1 MVGAVADPTVLLKG
15 KKLAKFRYL
24 FSPLK
29 IGSTVVPN
37 RVCFSAHLTNFSEDT
52 KISDRHVYYYR
63 ERAIG
68 GCGLII
74 TEEMSVHPSD
84 HAYEK
89 LVDAFDPDVIPGY
102 RKLTETIHQ
111 YDTRI
116 FAQLNHNG
124 TQSDGT
130 TSRLPVWGPSSVSDP
145 LFRETAKEIEVE
157 EIRECIDHFARS
169 ARYAREGGFDGI
181 ELQLGHSSLIR
192 QFLSPLTNLRT
203 DAYGGSFENRLRFA
217 LEVIAAVRKE
227 VGNDYTLGVR
237 LNADEMHP
245 LGGLTLED
253 SKKIAARLEASG
265 NLDFM
270 DLSLG
275 TFYNLYLV
283 EGSMH
288 TPLAY
293 TVPLAAGIRSVISL
307 PVFACNRINDPHLAE
322 KILSDGHADI
332 IGMVRAQICDPE
344 LVNKTREGR
353 TEDIRYC
360 IACNQ
365 GCIGRVGIANKSVGC
380 VQNPAVGEEK
390 DLGIGTLKPADTKK
404 KVMIIGAGPA
414 GLEAAR
420 VATVRGHKV
429 ILFEKESEVG
439 GQNLIARKGAG
450 RQEIE
455 GAVRW
460 LLAQVEKLKVETR
473 LKTEVTPE
481 MVFEQS
487 PDAVVVATGSVP
499 KENPFPG
506 VYSFPQVC
514 HAEQILKG
522 EVEAGE
528 KVVLIDMD
536 GHHKATGTAE
546 LLADMGKRVH
556 ILTPSLFIGGRLG
569 PLQDLFLMRQ
579 RLMKKGVTST
589 PDIAVLEIQ
598 GTTVKGLNVYSNALI
613 DFEGYDT
620 VVLAAGNRAEDS
632 LYFALKGKVKELHR
646 IGDCVAPRKIDM
658 AILEGHRVG
667 RII

>member
-1 MVGAVADPTVLLKG
+1 VS
-15 KKLAKFRYL
+15 KFIFL

-29 IGSTVVPN
+29 IGQTVVPN
-37 RVCFSAHLTNFSEDT
+37 RACFSAHLTNFSEEE
-52 KISDRHVYYYR
+52 KISDRHVSYYV
-63 ERAIG
+63 ERAKG

-74 TEEMSVHPSD
+74 TEEMTVHPSD
-84 HAYEK
+84 LAYRK
-89 LVDAFDPDVIPGY
+89 LVDAFRPEVIPGY
-102 RKLTETIHQ
+102 KKLTRAIHEYETK
-111 YDTRI
+111 I

-124 TQSDGT
+124 MQSDGT
-130 TSRLPVWGPSSVSDP
+130 LSRLPIWGPSTVSDP
-145 LFRETAKEIEVE
+145 LFREMAKEMELEDIQ
-157 EIRECIDHFARS
+157 ECIDYFSRS

-217 LEVIAAVRKE
+217 LEVIGAVRNA
-227 VGNDYTLGVR
+227 VGDDFTLGVR

-253 SKKIAARLEASG
+253 SKRIAVRLEETRQ
-265 NLDFM
+265 LDFI

-293 TVPLAAGIRSVISL
+293 TVPLAASIRSVVHL

-322 KILSDGHADI
+322 KILADGHADM

-344 LVNKTREGR
+344 FMNKTKEDR

-365 GCIGRVGIANKSVGC
+365 GCIGRVGIANRRVGC
-380 VQNPAVGEEK
+380 VQNPAVGEER
-390 DLGIGTLKPADTKK
+390 DLGIGTLKPAEKIK
-404 KVMIIGAGPA
+404 KVMVIGGGPA

-420 VATVRGHKV
+420 VAACRGHKV
-429 ILFEKESEVG
+429 VLYERQAEVG
-439 GQNLIARKGAG
+439 GQNLIARKGPG

-455 GAVRW
+455 GVIRW
-460 LLAQVEKLKVETR
+460 LLTQVEKLNVEMR
-473 LKTEVTPE
+473 LGTEVTLE
-481 MVFEQS
+481 MVLAEA

-506 VYSFPQVC
+506 AYSFPQVC
-514 HAEQILKG
+514 HAEHILKG
-522 EVEAGE
+522 EVEAGK
-528 KVVLIDMD
+528 KVILIDMD
-536 GHHKATGTAE
+536 GHHKATSTAE
-546 LLADMGKRVH
+546 FLADMGKTVH
-556 ILTPSLFIGGRLG
+556 ILTPSLFIGGKLG

-579 RLMKKGVTST
+579 RLIKKGVTFT

-598 GTTVKGLNVYSNALI
+598 GTTIKGLNVYSNALI

-620 VVLAAGNRAEDS
+620 VVLATGNRVEDS
-632 LYFALKGKVKELHR
+632 LYFALKGRVNELYR

-658 AILEGHRVG
+658 AIVEGNKVG
-667 RII
+667 RLL

>member
-1 MVGAVADPTVLLKG
+1 LEGTG
-15 KKLAKFRYL
+15 LAKFKFL

-29 IGSTVVPN
+29 IGQTVVPN
-37 RVCFSAHLTNFSEDT
+37 RVCLSAHLTNFSEEE
-52 KISDRHVYYYR
+52 KISDRHIFYYV
-63 ERAIG
+63 ERAKG

-74 TEEMSVHPSD
+74 TEEMTVHPSD
-84 HAYEK
+84 LAYKK
-89 LVDAFDPDVIPGY
+89 LVDAFRPEVIPGY
-102 RKLTETIHQ
+102 KKLTGAIHQ
-111 YDTRI
+111 YETKI

-124 TQSDGT
+124 IQGDGT
-130 TSRLPVWGPSSVSDP
+130 LSRLPIWGPSTASDP
-145 LFRETAKEIEVE
+145 LFREMAKEMEVE
-157 EIRECIDHFARS
+157 EIQECVEFFARS
-169 ARYAREGGFDGI
+169 ALYAREGGFDGI

-203 DAYGGSFENRLRFA
+203 DVYGGSFENRLRFA
-217 LEVIAAVRKE
+217 FEVINAVRKA
-227 VGNDYTLGVR
+227 VGDDFTLGVR

-253 SKKIAARLEASG
+253 SKRIAAGLEATRQ
-265 NLDFM
+265 LDFI

-293 TVPLAAGIRSVISL
+293 TVPLAASIRSVVSL

-322 KILSDGHADI
+322 KILADGHADM

-344 LVNKTREGR
+344 FVNKTREGG

-365 GCIGRVGIANKSVGC
+365 GCIGRVGIANRRVGC
-380 VQNPAVGEEK
+380 VQNPAVGEER
-390 DLGIGTLKPADTKK
+390 DLGIGTLKPADMKK
-404 KVMIIGAGPA
+404 KILIVGAGPA

-420 VATVRGHKV
+420 VAAFRGHKV
-429 ILFEKESEVG
+429 ILYEKQGEVG

-455 GAVRW
+455 GAIRW
-460 LLAQVEKLKVETR
+460 LLTQVEKLKVEVR
-473 LKTEVTPE
+473 LGTEVTPE
-481 MVFEQS
+481 TVLAEA

-506 VYSFPQVC
+506 SYSFPQVC
-514 HAEQILKG
+514 HVEHILKG
-522 EVEAGE
+522 EVEAE
-528 KVVLIDMD
+528 QKVILIDMD
-536 GHHKATGTAE
+536 GHHKATSTAE
-546 LLADMGKRVH
+546 LLADMGKTVH
-556 ILTPSLFIGGRLG
+556 ILTPSLFIGGKLG

-579 RLMKKGVTST
+579 RLIKKGVTFT

-598 GTTVKGLNVYSNALI
+598 GTIIKGLNVYSNALI

-620 VVLAAGNRAEDS
+620 VVLATGNRVEDS
-632 LYFALKGKVKELHR
+632 LYFALKGNVKELYR

-658 AILEGHRVG
+658 AILEGNKVG
-667 RII
+667 RLL